1 MLNCILYFQST
12 ASQEEIFQ
20 GNLMDLKAFHIS
32 LALPIDSVNSFSKN
46 DFFLKKIMFCNL
58 YLATL

>member
-46 DFFLKKIMFCNL
+46 DFFF
-58 YLATL
+58 